1 LTTNF
6 KPSVFFIKNDLDE
19 FREQLPISPADSIE
33 NYQITP
39 LTYLDE
45 QNKII
50 KTLDN
55 ALPIEYHA
63 WEKSIIY
70 HSNMINLSKTEET
83 GWIPTRD
90 CRTLATYQKEILG
103 EFNIYKPKYINPQQ
117 NSTVFEIPIEPHMIP
132 IRKEKTT
139 IHKKMNPLKNNK
151 ESRLHRT
158 RNVLARVGLTGVLP
172 DNQDDS
178 HYRHHHHHHDKYK
191 ETIKIKSTNFWNLSN
206 DFYYDLNTEQDF
218 QSK

>member
-1 LTTNF
+1 MILY
-6 KPSVFFIKNDLDE
+6 DE

-39 LTYLDE
+39 LTYFDE

-50 KTLDN
+50 ETFDN

-90 CRTLATYQKEILG
+90 CRTLATYQKEILS
-103 EFNIYKPKYINPQQ
+103 EFNIFKFRNKKLSCIFIGHQ
-117 NSTVFEIPIEPHMIP
+117 NNFMEN
-132 IRKEKTT
+132 IRFGR
-139 IHKKMNPLKNNK
+139 LK
-151 ESRLHRT
+151 
-158 RNVLARVGLTGVLP
+158 
-172 DNQDDS
+172 
-178 HYRHHHHHHDKYK
+178 
-191 ETIKIKSTNFWNLSN
+191 F
-206 DFYYDLNTEQDF
+206 
-218 QSK
+218 